1 MMPINARITRIV
13 DETPSTKTFFLDLTL
28 DSKPGQFVMVWI
40 RGVDEIP
47 MSLSCP
53 NAITVQ
59 RVGDATS
66 ALFKLKKG
74 DSIGVRGP
82 IGNGFTLSG
91 KSILLI
97 AGGVGAAPLAPLA
110 EAARDEKIKVK
121 TLLGA
126 KTGDELLFVKR
137 FRGAGEIQ
145 TATDDGS
152 DGSEGHKGPVT
163 ELLDGL
169 DLREYDQIYSCGPE
183 KMMHKVL
190 NTAKNANMA
199 PKTQFSLQRYI
210 KCGIGICG
218 TCCIDPSGLRVC
230 VDGPVFSGDILVD
243 SEFGRYARDASGREM
258 KL

>member
-1 MMPINARITRIV
+1 MMPINARITKIV

-28 DSKPGQFVMVWI
+28 DSKSGQFVMAWI

-47 MSLSCP
+47 MSLSYP

-59 RVGDATS
+59 KVGDATS

-110 EAARDEKIKVK
+110 EAARDEKIRVK

-152 DGSEGHKGPVT
+152 KGHKGPVT
-163 ELLDGL
+163 GLLDEL
-169 DLREYDQIYSCGPE
+169 DLQDYDQIYSCGPE
-183 KMMHKVL
+183 KMMGKVL
-190 NTAKNANMA
+190 EMAKDENMV

-210 KCGIGICG
+210 KCGMGICG

-243 SEFGRYARDASGREM
+243 SEFGRYARDASGRKM

>member
-13 DETPSTKTFFLDLTL
+13 DETPSTKTFFLGLTL
-28 DSKPGQFVMVWI
+28 DGKPGQFVMVWI

-47 MSLSCP
+47 MSLSYP
-53 NAITVQ
+53 DAITVQ
-59 RVGDATS
+59 KVGDATS
-66 ALFKLKKG
+66 ALFKLRKG
-74 DSIGVRGP
+74 DSVRIRGP

-110 EAARDEKIKVK
+110 EEAKGKKIKVK

-137 FRGAGEIQ
+137 FRSAGDLQ

-152 DGSEGHKGPVT
+152 EGYKGPVT

-183 KMMHKVL
+183 KMMSRVL
-190 NTAKNANMA
+190 EVAKGANMA
-199 PKTQFSLQRYI
+199 SKTQFSLQRYI
-210 KCGIGICG
+210 KCGMGICG

-230 VDGPVFSGDILVD
+230 VDGPVFSGETLVD
-243 SEFGRYARDASGREM
+243 SEFGRYARDASGR
-258 KL
+258 KVRL